1 MILIK
6 LTVMDERLIASA
18 RSQAELEGVRTLV
31 MDRIERA
38 KTLKAFGR
46 EERVKPATD
55 YTWQKALITARNVL
69 GETNV
74 TMPPYPERY
83 WFVRCGTII
92 KKYGIDEVYMTRLAE
107 HVRDHGIRLPVA
119 FSFLLWGHDK
129 IMAGDYDG
137 KPGASGQDYP
147 REKQGRRAGGRVD
160 PMAVG
165 LPDA

>member
-6 LTVMDERLIASA
+6 LTVADERLIAA
-18 RSQAELEGVRTLV
+18 AKTQAELEGARTLI

-46 EERVKPATD
+46 EEVVKDPSQF
-55 YTWQKALITARNVL
+55 TWQRALQVARNVL

-92 KKYGIDEVYMTRLAE
+92 KKYGIDEAYMTRLAE
-107 HVRDHGIRLPVA
+107 HVRDHAIRLPVA

-137 KPGASGQDYP
+137 KPGAAGDNYP
-147 REKQGRRAGGRVD
+147 RGVQGRRARVN
-160 PMAVG
+160 PMATE